1 MDGARSGRGL
11 GRETAWGGL
20 GRSLARRALPWAVA
34 PWADR
39 LWAWPASALGLL
51 VLRGARHAPALLQ
64 RGLTP
69 RAAVGSQACLSLQES
84 HQTAADF
91 RLYVENHTRHLDEV
105 SRRHVRVYQLYSRS
119 SSGHLQVLGKR
130 VRANGEDGNKY
141 ALLAVESDT
150 FGSHVRIKGKETG
163 YYVCM
168 DRRGKVLGKLDGR
181 SQGCVFV
188 EEVLENNFTAF
199 MLAGHRDW
207 FLGFTRKG
215 RAQRGPRT
223 HRTQR
228 EGHFMKR
235 PPQGTGGEGQSP
247 FRFTALTPR
256 TKPALGP

>member
-1 MDGARSGRGL
+1 MGL
-11 GRETAWGGL
+11 A
-20 GRSLARRALPWAVA
+20 SICPW
-34 PWADR
+34 
-39 LWAWPASALGLL
+39 S
-51 VLRGARHAPALLQ
+51 
-64 RGLTP
+64 P
-69 RAAVGSQACLSLQES
+69 RAARGSACPSPPPEGPDPQ
-84 HQTAADF
+84 
-91 RLYVENHTRHLDEV
+91 
-105 SRRHVRVYQLYSRS
+105 SRS
-119 SSGHLQVLGKR
+119 GEPGLPFPAGVSPDSGRLPPLR
-130 VRANGEDGNKY
+130 GEPHTAPGR

-181 SQGCVFV
+181 SRGCVFV

-199 MLAGHRDW
+199 MSAGHRGW

-235 PPQGTGGEGQSP
+235 PPKGTGGEGQSP

-256 TKPALGP
+256 TKRALGP

>member
-1 MDGARSGRGL
+1 APNSC
-11 GRETAWGGL
+11 AWL
-20 GRSLARRALPWAVA
+20 LA
-34 PWADR
+34 
-39 LWAWPASALGLL
+39 
-51 VLRGARHAPALLQ
+51 
-64 RGLTP
+64 
-69 RAAVGSQACLSLQES
+69 
-84 HQTAADF
+84 
-91 RLYVENHTRHLDEV
+91 
-105 SRRHVRVYQLYSRS
+105 
-119 SSGHLQVLGKR
+119 
-130 VRANGEDGNKY
+130 

-181 SQGCVFV
+181 SRGCVFV

-199 MLAGHRDW
+199 MSAGHRGW

-235 PPQGTGGEGQSP
+235 PPKGTGGEGQSP

-256 TKPALGP
+256 TKRALGP

>member
-1 MDGARSGRGL
+1 MSGPC
-11 GRETAWGGL
+11 
-20 GRSLARRALPWAVA
+20 S
-34 PWADR
+34 
-39 LWAWPASALGLL
+39 SA
-51 VLRGARHAPALLQ
+51 Q
-64 RGLTP
+64 
-69 RAAVGSQACLSLQES
+69 AAVGSQACLSLQES

-91 RLYVENHTRHLDEV
+91 RLYVENRTQHLDEV

-168 DRRGKVLGKLDGR
+168 DRRGKVLGKVWGCP
-181 SQGCVFV
+181 GCVFV
-188 EEVLENNFTAF
+188 EEVLENNYTAF
-199 MLAGHRDW
+199 LSARHRGW
-207 FLGFTRKG
+207 YLGFTRQG
-215 RAQRGPRT
+215 RAQRGPHT
-223 HRTQR
+223 PRTQR

-235 PPQGTGGEGQSP
+235 PPKGTGGGGQSP

-256 TKPALGP
+256 TKWAPGP